1 MQIFHNPNFNFV
13 KYRWPALIISWV
25 LILAGLV
32 GIYLKGIPLGVEFSG
47 GTIVIVQFDT
57 MPRIDQVRVRARQ
70 GVRRR
75 RERGGAGVRHQVAPP
90 DHDPRAPG
98 RS

>member
-13 KYRWPALIISWV
+13 KYRWPALIVSWV
-25 LILAGLV
+25 LILAGIV

-57 MPRIDQVRVRARQ
+57 MPQHRPGPRRARQ
-70 GVRRR
+70 GRSAAARTSWCR
-75 RERGGAGVRHQVAPP
+75 STAR
-90 DHDPRAPG
+90 G
-98 RS
+98 RSARS